1 MSDNAKIILVDDNAL
16 FCESLKLLIE
26 MEGIGEVVDVAEN
39 GQEFLDLLNR
49 YDPDLVIMDIE
60 MPEMNGVD
68 ATLKAIAKKPEIKIL
83 ILTLTHDKD
92 KLTTLIDA
100 GVSGYLLKSTGKK
113 ELEKAIITL
122 LKGEKYF
129 SYNQQ

>member
-1 MSDNAKIILVDDNAL
+1 MSDNAKIILVDDNAF

-68 ATLKAIAKKPEIKIL
+68 ATLKAIAKRPGIKIM

-92 KLTTLIDA
+92 ILTTLINA